1 MNIDNPKLPIQ
12 IYEWKS
18 SSKVEKP
25 ITIENIYRDDQIEI
39 AVQKILDF
47 LKYKNIYIWT
57 DDEIVEFT
65 TSIPLNNINP
75 FLYDYTQN
83 IKKLEIF
90 EKKGIFL
97 YSKIN
102 IVDIDTVKDNKKI
115 LNIFFKH
122 KRPTVTINEQ
132 TLNTLYDQTE
142 LSEIKTSTIGYYEFN
157 FNIIMDKTLKYY
169 YKNNK
174 YDYDILFWVYDNYN
188 KHITVKNNKNYS
200 TIIDILNTDSYD
212 NEQLIII
219 KYLSNNKSYYKIII
233 NNTNNVCVKLY
244 LGNKIKYSIE
254 AVLKLRDTI
263 LEYFKKTSDFN
274 ETSIKAQINLNAHYF
289 SKEIFN
295 KKSALIYNFINKQ
308 DKFYIYNRTS
318 NNTQSYN
325 IESYIKELFN
335 TVKGNDLKATSK
347 YIANILATQTT
358 DIAKNDLIDL
368 VENVINNEQNALIRT
383 KKIYFTQKTFFTI
396 NKNDEYNITIT
407 VNNIKSILE
416 LGYFTFW
423 LSRITYNSKTAKENK
438 EPVKKQSSSSSSSSL
453 STPEIENSDDSL
465 GSLQTSSESLGG
477 MPGKKS
483 EINQLTILKG
493 LDDKLF
499 ASDAFNRKKT
509 YAQSCGSNRQ
519 PMGLSNI
526 KFEKYKANANQYV
539 DNYLTIGENTYFC
552 PRYWCPTSEHP
563 IKNATDKCEK
573 GEEPINIYSTNEGT
587 YNKPGNPPRFVNYFD
602 EDNYRKPCCYLKDKK
617 VTIKTPEKT
626 DKEPDKEPDKTR
638 DSFSASNTHIYTGYN
653 KIIKYK
659 RYGILPQSILYYLN
673 NNSSGLNCADKLR
686 SKLCAFRAGMKND
699 KNDLIDILTVL
710 LKYKDRK
717 ELVTT
722 MYNNLDFIKFISLE
736 NGYILREFMKKSV
749 YNDLHRRH
757 DKKVINKNKFNININ
772 EITLKHI
779 QYAITEY
786 FKYLLNDKVNNPHYL
801 YSIIAL
807 TLKHN
812 LYIWKYKND
821 NNFSFLTP
829 LYVKYD
835 NLKMLS
841 ETDKTIHIFYN
852 SNINKYEPIILKST
866 NSAEYIFDISSNN
879 KLNNIEISSDIHTD
893 ILDRLKEYVA
903 LYNDDKNHQ
912 IKIVLLNNNL
922 SVNHFILNNNIIIQC
937 DPIAPILLN
946 RLFEIIQCN
955 NIELYDEVMYKNN
968 FVKTINFNNKY
979 NFNVIHSDLKPQLFN
994 NTVLPYNNIELISE
1008 KNNDK
1013 ELETLVD
1020 NIYNNDITDS
1030 KFQDEIQNHNNITD
1044 WYNSYN
1050 FNKTFM
1056 TDNITYNKDTYQF
1069 SNKAIDIY
1077 KTFFNPKYKTNI
1089 SKNEKKHIKTTNNIV
1104 LNLPFTKGEAI
1115 KLSSKWDSY
1124 KFHYINSN
1132 NYSNDDIYHLLTEI
1146 VSKDKTQEIK
1156 ELAINNIKKLFGSVE
1171 GFKLLCYIFDYK
1183 KIISTVLKISPNTHV
1198 TSIYAKFVKRQ
1209 DKENDINNI
1218 ISDDKLK
1225 TSEIHLFSA
1234 SEILDLVIIV
1244 IHHRV
1249 YNFLNK
1255 NKDPVIRN
1263 TIEDVGE
1270 TCNLFINNTII
1281 KNYEKHPLLIIYANG
1296 TRLYYV
1302 NEQFYNKTHEA
1313 PENIKNLIKYKLKTL
1328 KKLV

>member
-1 MNIDNPKLPIQ
+1 MYIDNPKLLIQ

-18 SSKVEKP
+18 SSKIEKF
-25 ITIENIYRDDQIEI
+25 TIENIYRDDQIEI

-47 LKYKNIYIWT
+47 LQYKNIYIWT

-65 TSIPLNNINP
+65 TSTPLNNINP
-75 FLYDYTQN
+75 FLYDHTQH

-102 IVDIDTVKDNKKI
+102 IVNIDTVKYDKKI
-115 LNIFFKH
+115 LDIFFKY
-122 KRPTVTINEQ
+122 KRPSITINEK
-132 TLNTLYDQTE
+132 TLNELYDQTE
-142 LSEIKTSTIGYYEFN
+142 LSEIKPTTIGYYEFN
-157 FNIIMDKTLKYY
+157 FSFTINKTLKYY

-200 TIIDILNTDSYD
+200 NIIDTLNTDSYD

-233 NNTNNVCVKLY
+233 NNANNVCVKFY
-244 LGNKIKYSIE
+244 LGNKIKYSIQ
-254 AVLKLRDTI
+254 AVLELRDTI
-263 LEYFKKTSDFN
+263 LKYFKTYTNFN
-274 ETSIKAQINLNAHYF
+274 ETSIKAQVNLNAHYF
-289 SKEIFN
+289 SKDVFIN
-295 KKSALIYNFINKQ
+295 KSSLIYNFINKQ

-335 TVKGNDLKATSK
+335 TLKGNDLKATTK
-347 YIANILATQTT
+347 YIANILATQTK
-358 DIAKNDLIDL
+358 DIAKNDLVEL
-368 VENVINNEQNALIRT
+368 VENVINNEQNALIKTR
-383 KKIYFTQKTFFTI
+383 KIYFTQKTFFTI
-396 NKNDEYNITIT
+396 NKNDEYNITIS

-423 LSRITYNSKTAKENK
+423 LSRITYNSKTTKANK
-438 EPVKKQSSSSSSSSL
+438 EPVKKQSSSSSLSPVESASS
-453 STPEIENSDDSL
+453 IDSL
-465 GSLQTSSESLGG
+465 DSLKTGSDTSGG
-477 MPGKKS
+477 MPGKKVQ
-483 EINQLTILKG
+483 INQLNILKG
-493 LDDKLF
+493 LDEPLF
-499 ASDAFNRKKT
+499 NSDLHNRKKT

-519 PMGLSNI
+519 PMGLTNI
-526 KFEKYKANANQYV
+526 KFAKYKAKADKYV

-552 PRYWCPTSEHP
+552 PRYWCPASEHP
-563 IKNATDKCEK
+563 IKDLTNKCEK
-573 GEEPINIYSTNEGT
+573 GEDPINIYSTNEGT
-587 YNKPGNPPRFVNYFD
+587 YNKPGNTPRFVRYFD
-602 EDNYRKPCCYLKDKK
+602 DDNYRKPCCYLKDKK
-617 VTIKTPEKT
+617 VTIKTPEQT
-626 DKEPDKEPDKTR
+626 DKEPNKTH

-653 KIIKYK
+653 KIIKYR

-673 NNSSGLNCADKLR
+673 NNSSGLNCSDKLK

-699 KNDLIDILTVL
+699 KNDLIDILTIL
-710 LKYKDRK
+710 LKYKDRN

-722 MYNNLDFIKFISLE
+722 IYNNLDFVKFISLE
-736 NGYILREFMKKSV
+736 NGSILREFMKKSV
-749 YNDLHRRH
+749 YKDRHRRH
-757 DKKVINKNKFNININ
+757 DKKLINKNNFNININ

-801 YSIIAL
+801 YSVIAL
-807 TLKHN
+807 TLNCN

-835 NLKMLS
+835 NIKMLS
-841 ETDKTIHIFYN
+841 GTDKAINIFYN
-852 SNINKYEPIILKST
+852 SNINRYEPIILKST
-866 NSAEYIFDISSNN
+866 NTAEYIFDISTNN
-879 KLNNIEISSDIHTD
+879 KLNNIETSSDIGID
-893 ILDRLKEYVA
+893 ILNKLKEYVA
-903 LYNDDKNHQ
+903 FYFINKDHQ
-912 IKIVLLNNNL
+912 IKTVLLNNNL

-937 DPIAPILLN
+937 DLIEPILLN

-968 FVKTINFNNKY
+968 FVKTINFDNKY
-979 NFNVIHSDLKPQLFN
+979 NFNTIHTNLKPQRFN
-994 NTVLPYNNIELISE
+994 NTVLPYNNIELITE

-1013 ELETLVD
+1013 ELENLVD
-1020 NIYNNDITDS
+1020 NIYNNNITDS
-1030 KFQDEIQNHNNITD
+1030 KFQDEIQNHNSITD

-1077 KTFFNPKYKTNI
+1077 KTFFDLKYKTDI
-1089 SKNEKKHIKTTNNIV
+1089 IKNAKKHIKNTNTII
-1104 LNLPFTKGEAI
+1104 LDLPFTKGEPI
-1115 KLSSKWDSY
+1115 KLSSKWESY
-1124 KFHYINSN
+1124 KFHYMNSN
-1132 NYSNDDIYHLLTEI
+1132 NYSNDDIYDLLTKI

-1156 ELAINNIKKLFGSVE
+1156 ELAINNIKKLFGSSE

-1183 KIISTVLKISPNTHV
+1183 NIISTVLKISPNTQV
-1198 TSIYAKFVKRQ
+1198 AAIYAKYLKRQ
-1209 DKENDINNI
+1209 DKETDINNI
-1218 ISDDKLK
+1218 LSNNKLK

-1234 SEILDLVIIV
+1234 SEILDIVIIV

-1255 NKDPVIRN
+1255 NKPPVIRN

-1270 TCNLFINNTII
+1270 TCNLFINNTI
-1281 KNYEKHPLLIIYANG
+1281 KTYYEQLPLLIIYSDG

-1302 NEQFYNKTHEA
+1302 DEQFYNKTHKA

>member
-12 IYEWKS
+12 INEWKS
-18 SSKVEKP
+18 ATKIEKF
-25 ITIENIYRDDQIEI
+25 TIENIYRDDQIEV

-47 LKYKNIYIWT
+47 LGYEDIYIWV

-83 IKKLEIF
+83 IRKLKIF

-102 IVDIDTVKDNKKI
+102 IVNIDTVKDDKKL
-115 LNIFFKH
+115 LNIFFKY
-122 KRPTVTINEQ
+122 KRPSITINE
-132 TLNTLYDQTE
+132 TKLNELYDQTE
-142 LSEIKTSTIGYYEFN
+142 LTEIKTTTIGYYEFN
-157 FNIIMDKTLKYY
+157 FNFNMNKTLKYY
-169 YKNNK
+169 YKNNN

-188 KHITVKNNKNYS
+188 KHITVKNNKNY
-200 TIIDILNTDSYD
+200 TNIIDILNTDSYD

-233 NNTNNVCVKLY
+233 NNTNNVCVKFY
-244 LGNKIKYSIE
+244 LGNKIKYSIK
-254 AVLKLRDTI
+254 AVLDLRDTI
-263 LEYFKKTSDFN
+263 LKYFNNNSDFN
-274 ETSIKAQINLNAHYF
+274 ETSIKAQISLNAHFF

-295 KKSALIYNFINKQ
+295 TKSSLIYNFISKQ
-308 DKFYIYNRTS
+308 EKFYIYNRTS

-325 IESYIKELFN
+325 IESYIKELLN
-335 TVKGNDLKATSK
+335 GLKGNDLKVTAK
-347 YIANILATQTT
+347 YIADILATQTT
-358 DIAKNDLIDL
+358 DISKEDL
-368 VENVINNEQNALIRT
+368 VDVVQDVINNEQNDLIKT

-396 NKNDEYNITIT
+396 NKNDEYNITIS

-423 LSRITYNSKTAKENK
+423 LSRITHNSKTTKKNK
-438 EPVKKQSSSSSSSSL
+438 EPVKKQSSSSSSSATVES
-453 STPEIENSDDSL
+453 SVDSL
-465 GSLQTSSESLGG
+465 GSLDMSSDASDISGG
-477 MPGKKS
+477 MPRKKVQ
-483 EINQLTILKG
+483 INQLNILKD
-493 LDDKLF
+493 LDSKLF
-499 ASDAFNRKKT
+499 NNDLNNNNT
-509 YAQSCGSNRQ
+509 YARSCGKNRQ
-519 PMGLSNI
+519 PMGLRNI
-526 KFEKYKANANQYV
+526 KFEKYKGDKYV

-563 IKNATDKCEK
+563 IKELTTKCEQ
-573 GEEPINIYSTNEGT
+573 GEDPINIYSANEGT
-587 YNKPGNPPRFVNYFD
+587 YNKAGNPPRFVRYFD
-602 EDNYRKPCCYLKDKK
+602 EDNYRKPCCYLTDKK

-626 DKEPDKEPDKTR
+626 DDKPNKTQ
-638 DSFSASNTHIYTGYN
+638 DSFSASNTHIFTGYN
-653 KIIKYK
+653 KIIPHK
-659 RYGILPQSILYYLN
+659 RYGILPQSILQYLN
-673 NNSSGLNCADKLR
+673 DNSSGLNCADKLR
-686 SKLCAFRAGMKND
+686 SKLCAFRVGMKND

-710 LKYKDRK
+710 LNYKDRK

-722 MYNNLDFIKFISLE
+722 MYNKLDIIKFISLE
-736 NGYILREFMKKSV
+736 NGNILRDFMKRAV
-749 YNDLHRRH
+749 YKDRHRRH
-757 DKKVINKNKFNININ
+757 DKKIITKNKININ

-835 NLKMLS
+835 NIKMLS
-841 ETDKTIHIFYN
+841 GTDNTINIFYN
-852 SNINKYEPIILKST
+852 SNINRYEPIILKST
-866 NSAEYIFDISSNN
+866 NTAKYVFDISSNN
-879 KLNNIEISSDIHTD
+879 KLNNIEISSTIDTD
-893 ILDRLKEYVA
+893 ILHKLQEYVA
-903 LYNDDKNHQ
+903 FYNTDKDHQ
-912 IKIVLLNNNL
+912 IKTVLLNNNL
-922 SVNHFILNNNIIIQC
+922 TVNHFILNNDIIIKT
-937 DPIAPILLN
+937 DLIEPILLN
-946 RLFEIIQCN
+946 SLFEIIQCN
-955 NIELYDEVMYKNN
+955 NIELYDEVRYKNT
-968 FVKTINFNNKY
+968 FVKTINFDNLKY
-979 NFNVIHSDLKPQLFN
+979 NFNVIHSDLKPQLFR

-1013 ELETLVD
+1013 ELENLVD
-1020 NIYNNDITDS
+1020 NIYFNNITDS
-1030 KFQDEIQNHNNITD
+1030 KFQDEIQNHNNIED

-1056 TDNITYNKDTYQF
+1056 TDNIIYNKDTYQF

-1077 KTFFNPKYKTNI
+1077 KTFFTPKYKTNI
-1089 SKNEKKHIKTTNNIV
+1089 SKNEKKHIANTIV
-1104 LNLPFTKGEAI
+1104 LDLPFTNGELI

-1124 KFHYINSN
+1124 NFYYVNSN
-1132 NYSNDDIYHLLTEI
+1132 NYTDDDVYHLLEKI
-1146 VSKDKTQEIK
+1146 VARDKTQKIK
-1156 ELAINNIKKLFGSVE
+1156 ELAINNIKKLFGSIE

-1183 KIISTVLKISPNTHV
+1183 NIISNVLKISPNTQVITIHK
-1198 TSIYAKFVKRQ
+1198 KFLKRQ

-1218 ISDDKLK
+1218 ISNNKLK

-1234 SEILDLVIIV
+1234 SEILDIVIIV

-1255 NKDPVIRN
+1255 NKDSVVRN
-1263 TIEDVGE
+1263 SIEDVGA
-1270 TCNLFINNTII
+1270 TCNLFVSNTI
-1281 KNYEKHPLLIIYANG
+1281 KNQYEKYPLLIIYSDDN
-1296 TRLYYV
+1296 RLYFV
-1302 NEQFYNKTHEA
+1302 NKQFYNKTREA

>member
-1 MNIDNPKLPIQ
+1 MNIDDPKLPIQ

-18 SSKVEKP
+18 SSEIEKF
-25 ITIENIYRDDQIEI
+25 TIENIYRDDQIEI
-39 AVQKILDF
+39 AVQKILNF
-47 LKYKNIYIWT
+47 FKYKNIYIWT

-83 IKKLEIF
+83 IKKIEIF

-102 IVDIDTVKDNKKI
+102 IVNIDTVTDNKKI
-115 LNIFFKH
+115 LDIFFKY
-122 KRPTVTINEQ
+122 KRPSITINETKLNELYNQ
-132 TLNTLYDQTE
+132 TD
-142 LSEIKTSTIGYYEFN
+142 LSEIKLTTIGYYEFIFN
-157 FNIIMDKTLKYY
+157 FNMNKTLKYY
-169 YKNNK
+169 YKNNN

-188 KHITVKNNKNYS
+188 KHITVKNNKNY
-200 TIIDILNTDSYD
+200 TNIIDILNTDSYD

-219 KYLSNNKSYYKIII
+219 KYLSNNKSYYKITI
-233 NNTNNVCVKLY
+233 NNTNNVNVKFY
-244 LGNKIKYSIE
+244 LGNKIKYSIK
-254 AVLKLRDTI
+254 AVLELRDTI
-263 LEYFKKTSDFN
+263 LKYFKTHSDFN
-274 ETSIKAQINLNAHYF
+274 ETSIKAQINLNAHHF
-289 SKEIFN
+289 SKEIFT
-295 KKSALIYNFINKQ
+295 KKSSLIYNFISKQ

-325 IESYIKELFN
+325 IESYIKELLN
-335 TVKGNDLKATSK
+335 NLKGNDGKVTAK
-347 YIANILATQTT
+347 YIADILATQTT
-358 DIAKNDLIDL
+358 DISKDDLVEV
-368 VENVINNEQNALIRT
+368 VENVINNEQNSLIKT

-396 NKNDEYNITIT
+396 NKNDEYNITIS
-407 VNNIKSILE
+407 VNNIRSILE
-416 LGYFTFW
+416 LGYFTYW
-423 LSRITYNSKTAKENK
+423 LSRITYNSKTTKENK
-438 EPVKKQSSSSSSSSL
+438 EPVKKQSSSSTTVKTESSV
-453 STPEIENSDDSL
+453 DSL
-465 GSLQTSSESLGG
+465 DSLNISSGSSDILGG
-477 MPGKKS
+477 MPGKDVQ
-483 EINQLTILKG
+483 INQLNILKG
-493 LDDKLF
+493 LDQDLF
-499 ASDAFNRKKT
+499 NNNLNNRNKT

-519 PMGLSNI
+519 PMGLPNI
-526 KFEKYKANANQYV
+526 KFAKYKTNADQYV

-563 IKNATDKCEK
+563 IKDLKNKCEK
-573 GEEPINIYSTNEGT
+573 GEDPINIYSTNEGT
-587 YNKPGNPPRFVNYFD
+587 YNKPGNPPRFVHYFD
-602 EDNYRKPCCYLKDKK
+602 EDNYRKPCCYLKNKK

-626 DKEPDKEPDKTR
+626 DNEPNKIR

-653 KIIKYK
+653 KIIPYK
-659 RYGILPQSILYYLN
+659 RYGILPLSILQYLN
-673 NNSSGLNCADKLR
+673 DNSSGLNCADKLR

-717 ELVTT
+717 DLVTT
-722 MYNNLDFIKFISLE
+722 MYNNLDIIKFISLE
-736 NGYILREFMKKSV
+736 NGNILRDFMKRSV
-749 YNDLHRRH
+749 YKDSHRRH
-757 DKKVINKNKFNININ
+757 DKKIITKNNFNINKK
-772 EITLKHI
+772 TLKHI

-835 NLKMLS
+835 NIKMLS
-841 ETDKTIHIFYN
+841 GTDKTINIFYN

-866 NSAEYIFDISSNN
+866 NTSKYVFDIS
-879 KLNNIEISSDIHTD
+879 LNNIEISSTVNTD
-893 ILDRLKEYVA
+893 ILDKLKEYVA
-903 LYNDDKNHQ
+903 LYNHDKDHQ
-912 IKIVLLNNNL
+912 IKTVLLNNNL

-937 DPIAPILLN
+937 DLIEPILLN

-968 FVKTINFNNKY
+968 FEKTINFDNLKY
-979 NFNVIHSDLKPQLFN
+979 NFNVIHNDLEPQLFK

-1008 KNNDK
+1008 KDNDQ
-1013 ELETLVD
+1013 ELKNLVD
-1020 NIYNNDITDS
+1020 NIYYNNITNS

-1050 FNKTFM
+1050 FNNTFM

-1069 SNKAIDIY
+1069 SNKAIGIY
-1077 KTFFNPKYKTNI
+1077 KTFFNPKYKTEI
-1089 SKNEKKHIKTTNNIV
+1089 IKNEKKHITNTII
-1104 LNLPFTKGEAI
+1104 LDLPFTKGESI
-1115 KLSSKWDSY
+1115 KLTSKWDSY
-1124 KFHYINSN
+1124 NFYYVNSN
-1132 NYSNDDIYHLLTEI
+1132 NYTNNDIYHLLTKI
-1146 VSKDKTQEIK
+1146 MSKDKTQEIQ

-1171 GFKLLCYIFDYK
+1171 GFSLLCYVFDYK
-1183 KIISTVLKISPNTHV
+1183 NIISNVLKISPNTQV
-1198 TSIYAKFVKRQ
+1198 TAIHKKFLKRQ

-1218 ISDDKLK
+1218 ISNNKLK

-1234 SEILDLVIIV
+1234 SEILDIVIIV

-1255 NKDPVIRN
+1255 NKQAVIRN
-1263 TIEDVGE
+1263 SIEDLGA
-1270 TCNLFINNTII
+1270 TCNLFINNTI
-1281 KNYEKHPLLIIYANG
+1281 KNQYEQHPLLIIYSDEN
-1296 TRLYYV
+1296 RLYFV
-1302 NEQFYNKTHEA
+1302 DKQFYNKAHEA
-1313 PENIKNLIKYKLKTL
+1313 PENIKNLVKHKLKTL

>member
-1 MNIDNPKLPIQ
+1 MNIDDPKLPIQ

-18 SSKVEKP
+18 STKVEKP
-25 ITIENIYRDDQIEI
+25 ITIETIYRDDQIEI

-47 LKYKNIYIWT
+47 LKYKNIYIWA

-97 YSKIN
+97 YSKVN
-102 IVDIDTVKDNKKI
+102 IVNFDTVKDDKKL
-115 LNIFFKH
+115 LNIFFKY
-122 KRPTVTINEQ
+122 KRPSITINE
-132 TLNTLYDQTE
+132 TKLNELYNQTE
-142 LSEIKTSTIGYYEFN
+142 LNEIKTTTIGYYEFSFN
-157 FNIIMDKTLKYY
+157 FNINKTLKYY

-188 KHITVKNNKNYS
+188 KHITVKNNKNY
-200 TIIDILNTDSYD
+200 TNIIDTLNTDNYD

-219 KYLSNNKSYYKIII
+219 KYLSNNKSFYKIII
-233 NNTNNVCVKLY
+233 NNTNNVCVKFY
-244 LGNKIKYSIE
+244 LGNKMKYSIK
-254 AVLKLRDTI
+254 AVLELRDTI
-263 LEYFKKTSDFN
+263 LKYFGTHSDFN
-274 ETSIKAQINLNAHYF
+274 ETLIKAQINLNAHYF

-295 KKSALIYNFINKQ
+295 KKSSLIYNFINKQ

-318 NNTQSYN
+318 DNTQSYN
-325 IESYIKELFN
+325 IESYIKELLN
-335 TVKGNDLKATSK
+335 TLKGNDLKATAK
-347 YIANILATQTT
+347 YIAEILATQTT
-358 DIAKNDLIDL
+358 GISKDDLL
-368 VENVINNEQNALIRT
+368 EVVENVINNEQNALIKT
-383 KKIYFTQKTFFTI
+383 KKIYFTQTTFFTI
-396 NKNDEYNITIT
+396 NKNDEYNITIS

-423 LSRITYNSKTAKENK
+423 LSRITYNSKTTKENK
-438 EPVKKQSSSSSSSSL
+438 EPVKKQSSSSSTTVESESSV
-453 STPEIENSDDSL
+453 DSL
-465 GSLQTSSESLGG
+465 GSLDISSGTSDISGG
-477 MPGKKS
+477 MPGKKVQ
-483 EINQLTILKG
+483 INQLNILQG
-493 LDDKLF
+493 LDKALF
-499 ASDAFNRKKT
+499 NNDLNNNNKT
-509 YAQSCGSNRQ
+509 YAQSCQSNRQ
-519 PMGLSNI
+519 PMGLPNE
-526 KFEKYKANANQYV
+526 KFAKYKGDKYV

-552 PRYWCPTSEHP
+552 PRYWCPASEHP
-563 IKNATDKCEK
+563 IKDLTTKCEK
-573 GEEPINIYSTNEGT
+573 GEDPINIYSTNEGT
-587 YNKPGNPPRFVNYFD
+587 YNKTGNPPRFVSYFD
-602 EDNYRKPCCYLKDKK
+602 EDNYRKPCCYLKAKK
-617 VTIKTPEKT
+617 ITIKTPEKT
-626 DKEPDKEPDKTR
+626 DKEPNKTQ

-653 KIIKYK
+653 KIIPYK
-659 RYGILPQSILYYLN
+659 RYGILPQSILQYLN
-673 NNSSGLNCADKLR
+673 DNSSGLNCADKLR

-699 KNDLIDILTVL
+699 KNDLIDILAVL

-722 MYNNLDFIKFISLE
+722 MYNNLDIIKFISLE
-736 NGYILREFMKKSV
+736 NGNILREFMKRAV
-749 YNDLHRRH
+749 YKDRHRRH
-757 DKKVINKNKFNININ
+757 DKKIIKNNNFNININ
-772 EITLKHI
+772 KITLKHI

-786 FKYLLNDKVNNPHYL
+786 FKYLLDDKVNNPHYL

-835 NLKMLS
+835 NIKMLS
-841 ETDKTIHIFYN
+841 GTDKTINIFYN

-866 NSAEYIFDISSNN
+866 NTAQYVFDISSNN
-879 KLNNIEISSDIHTD
+879 KLNNIEISSHIDID
-893 ILDRLKEYVA
+893 ILDKLKQYVA
-903 LYNDDKNHQ
+903 FYNNDKDHQ
-912 IKIVLLNNNL
+912 IKTVLLNNNL

-937 DPIAPILLN
+937 DFIEPILLN

-968 FVKTINFNNKY
+968 FEKTISFDNLNY
-979 NFNVIHSDLKPQLFN
+979 NFNVIHGDLKPQLFR

-1013 ELETLVD
+1013 ELENLVD
-1020 NIYNNDITDS
+1020 NIYYNNITDS

-1077 KTFFNPKYKTNI
+1077 KTFFDPKYKTDI
-1089 SKNEKKHIKTTNNIV
+1089 IKNEKKHITNTIV
-1104 LNLPFTKGEAI
+1104 LDLPFTTGE
-1115 KLSSKWDSY
+1115 LVELNTKWKSY
-1124 KFHYINSN
+1124 NFHYVNSN
-1132 NYSNDDIYHLLTEI
+1132 NYTNDDVYHLLAKI

-1156 ELAINNIKKLFGSVE
+1156 ELAINNIKKLFGSIE

-1183 KIISTVLKISPNTHV
+1183 NIISTVLKISPNTQV
-1198 TSIYAKFVKRQ
+1198 TAIHAKFLKRQ
-1209 DKENDINNI
+1209 DKENDIDKI
-1218 ISDDKLK
+1218 ISNNKLK

-1234 SEILDLVIIV
+1234 SEILDVVIII

-1255 NKDPVIRN
+1255 NKPPVIRN
-1263 TIEDVGE
+1263 SIEDLGA
-1270 TCNLFINNTII
+1270 TCNLFVSNTI
-1281 KNYEKHPLLIIYANG
+1281 KNQYEQYPLLIIYSDEN
-1296 TRLYYV
+1296 RLYFV
-1302 NEQFYNKTHEA
+1302 NKQFYNKTREA
-1313 PENIKNLIKYKLKTL
+1313 PENIKNLIKHKLKTL